1 MKTMSEVRKRP
12 RVQTDNVL
20 PSKTVQSDVM
30 RTEIKHILAKYK
42 QVGLLEHMQDVDL
55 QFRDV
60 TEFADFSDLMLQSK
74 EAEKVFMTL
83 PSKVREV
90 FSHDVA
96 KWLDAAHDSDELETL
111 RPQLEK
117 LGVMKPKPQEERR
130 AAPVVKP
137 LGQRRA
143 EDGRFV
149 TEGSHTTPK

>member
-1 MKTMSEVRKRP
+1 MDKLSEVRRRP
-12 RVQTDNVL
+12 RVQTINTL
-20 PSKTVQSDVM
+20 PSKTVQSDVL
-30 RTEIKHILAKYK
+30 RTDIRHILAKYK
-42 QVGLLEHMQDVDL
+42 QVGMVEHMREVDL

-60 TEFADFSDLMLQSK
+60 TEFSDFADLMFQTK
-74 EAEKVFMTL
+74 QAEKVFMAL

-96 KWLDAAHDSDELETL
+96 KWLDAAHDSDELEAL

-117 LGVMKPKPQEERR
+117 LGMMKEKPQPDRR
-130 AAPVVKP
+130 APVVKP

-149 TEGSHTTPK
+149 TEPPKTGAK